1 MKQKS
6 VLQENKTPSEVNHKT
21 NLHNKHV
28 SHETKS
34 PSNVDTK
41 ESSTP
46 ETKSKDR
53 ENFTINALC
62 ASILIGGIGLIYKGV
77 AMLRK

>member
-6 VLQENKTPSEVNHKT
+6 VSHENKTPCEVNHKT
-21 NLHNKHV
+21 KSHKKDV

-41 ESSTP
+41 ESYTT
-46 ETKSKDR
+46 EAQTKDR
-53 ENFTINALC
+53 ENFTINVLC
-62 ASILIGGIGLIYKGV
+62 ASILIGAIGLIYKGV